1 MDERFLNDM
10 RRDPD
15 PRFARELRARL
26 RAQESK
32 DTGRTPHLGRTLAGV
47 LAAALVAAPFAFPS
61 VRASA
66 QAVLD
71 LFRVRKFAA
80 VPFDETRA
88 EKLRQLGPDNA
99 LMVFDRQETVRDPGP
114 PQVVASVEAAAA
126 AAGFDVSRP
135 GYLPDGLTPDTVR
148 VQGAG
153 EARLSVS
160 EAKLR
165 ALLDALDLRDV
176 ALPAG
181 LDGKVI
187 EVRKPPV
194 VIQQFHNTGRM
205 RATLVQSN
213 SPELAVPAGLDVE
226 RLAEIGLRVL
236 GLDPGEARRIARTT
250 DWRSTLLV
258 PVPINA
264 STFRQVTVHGEQ
276 GLLVTMSGRDA
287 DGDRRREGSL
297 VLWSEGDRVF
307 AALGNLADKDLLQL
321 AESVR

>member
-1 MDERFLNDM
+1 MDDRFLNEM

-26 RAQESK
+26 RAQE
-32 DTGRTPHLGRTLAGV
+32 TQRAGRAPHLGRTLAGV
-47 LAAALVAAPFAFPS
+47 LAVALVAAPFVFPS

-80 VPFDETRA
+80 VQFDETRA
-88 EKLRQLGPDNA
+88 ETLRQLGPDNA
-99 LMVFDRQETVRDPGP
+99 LMVFDRHETVRDPGA

-126 AAGFDVSRP
+126 AAGFDVGRP
-135 GYLPDGLTPDTVR
+135 GYLPGGLTPDTVL

-153 EARLSVS
+153 EARLSVT

-165 ALLDALDLRDV
+165 ALLDALDLREV

-181 LDGKVI
+181 LDGKVV

-194 VIQQFHNTGRM
+194 VIQQFRNTGRL
-205 RATLVQSN
+205 RATVVQSN
-213 SPELAVPAGLDVE
+213 SPELAVPAGLDIE

-236 GLDPGEARRIARTT
+236 GLDPEEARRLARTT

-264 STFRQVTVHGEQ
+264 STFRQVTVHSEQ
-276 GLLVTMSGRDA
+276 GLLITLSGRDA
-287 DGDRRREGSL
+287 DGDRRREGSV

-307 AALGNLADKDLLQL
+307 GVLGNLADKDLLQM

>member
-1 MDERFLNDM
+1 MDDRFMNEL

-26 RAQESK
+26 RAQE
-32 DTGRTPHLGRTLAGV
+32 TQNPEPARRLGRTLAAV
-47 LAAALVAAPFAFPS
+47 LAAALVVAPFAFPS

-66 QAVLD
+66 QALLD

-80 VPFDETRA
+80 VQFDETRA
-88 EKLRQLGPDNA
+88 EKLRQLGADKE
-99 LMVFDRQETVRDPGP
+99 LMVFDRQETVRDPGAP
-114 PQVVASVEAAAA
+114 EVVASVEAAAA
-126 AAGFDVSRP
+126 AAGFQVSRP

-165 ALLDALDLRDV
+165 SLLDALDLRDV
-176 ALPAG
+176 ALPSG
-181 LDGKVI
+181 LDGKVV
-187 EVRKPPV
+187 EVRKPPI
-194 VIQQFHNTGRM
+194 VIQQFHNGRLH
-205 RATLVQSN
+205 ATVVQSN
-213 SPELAVPAGLDVE
+213 SPELAVPAGLDIE

-264 STFRQVTVHGEQ
+264 STFRQVTVHSQQ
-276 GLLVTMSGRDA
+276 GLLITLSGRDGE
-287 DGDRRREGSL
+287 GDRRREGSI

-307 AALGNLADKDLLQL
+307 GVLGNLADKDLLQM
-321 AESVR
+321 AESVQ

>member
-1 MDERFLNDM
+1 MEDRFLNEL

-32 DTGRTPHLGRTLAGV
+32 PPERTRRLGGALAGV
-47 LAAALVAAPFAFPS
+47 LAATLVAAAFALPS

-66 QAVLD
+66 QAMLD

-80 VPFDETRA
+80 VPFDEARA
-88 EKLRQLGPDNA
+88 EKLHQLGSDNA
-99 LMVFDRQETVRDPGP
+99 LMVFDRHETVLDPGA

-126 AAGFDVSRP
+126 AAGFQAGRP
-135 GYLPDGLTPDTVR
+135 GYLPGGLTADTVR

-160 EAKLR
+160 EARLR

-176 ALPAG
+176 QVPAG

-194 VIQQFHNTGRM
+194 VIQQFRNTGRL
-205 RATLVQSN
+205 RATVVQSK

-236 GLDPGEARRIARTT
+236 GLDPAEAGRLARAT

-276 GLLVTMSGRDA
+276 GLLITTRGRDA

-307 AALGNLADKDLLQL
+307 AVLGNLADKDLLQM